1 VRAGAECVAVSNFLA
16 VGNECHRDPKE
27 PFMKTMMFA
36 LLVLSQMSVFAYQSA
51 DQDRVKRIVNFDANF
66 LAPEDAREIIF
77 PLYSRVLRALQSRD
91 MNSLSRLVHPVKGVR
106 FAPYAFL
113 ESATDL
119 RFSAGAIH
127 RAFADQRKRIWGSYD
142 GSGYPI
148 RLSFQEY
155 YQKFVYNRDFAQV
168 ARISYNSGPGH
179 QGNTVDN
186 SRKEFPRAIIVEAY
200 DPGDGE
206 SNNWTSLRLVFEQQG
221 GAWYLVYIV
230 HDEWTI

>member
-1 VRAGAECVAVSNFLA
+1 
-16 VGNECHRDPKE
+16 
-27 PFMKTMMFA
+27 MKTMIFA
-36 LLVLSQMSVFAYQSA
+36 LVILSQMSLFAYQLV
-51 DQDRVKRIVNFDANF
+51 DQDRVKRIVNFGANF
-66 LAPEDAREIIF
+66 LAPEDAREVIF

-113 ESATDL
+113 ESGTDL
-119 RFSAGAIH
+119 RFSADAIH
-127 RAFADQRKRIWGSYD
+127 RAFADQRKRVSYD
-142 GSGYPI
+142 GSGFPI

-168 ARISYNSGPGH
+168 ASISYNSGPG
-179 QGNTVDN
+179 QGNTIDN
-186 SRKEFPRAIIVEAY
+186 SRKEFPSAIIVDAY

-206 SNNWTSLRLVFEQQG
+206 SNNWTSLRLVFEQQS

>member
-1 VRAGAECVAVSNFLA
+1 
-16 VGNECHRDPKE
+16 
-27 PFMKTMMFA
+27 MKTIMFA
-36 LLVLSQMSVFAYQSA
+36 LVILSQISAFAYQLV
-51 DQDRVKRIVNFDANF
+51 DQDRVKRIVNFGANF
-66 LAPEDAREIIF
+66 LTPEDAQETIF

-113 ESATDL
+113 ESGTDL

-127 RAFADQRKRIWGSYD
+127 RAFADQQERVWGSYD
-142 GSGYPI
+142 GSGDPI

-186 SRKEFPRAIIVEAY
+186 SRKEFPNAIIVEAY

-206 SNNWTSLRLVFEQQG
+206 SNNWTSLRLVFEQQS